1 MSAGLAANKPKLNSR
16 LQEWLDEAGL
26 NYTQLANEIETKI
39 GGKVSVGAIRRL
51 AKNQFDRI
59 DTSNALEITQFFG
72 KRFDEMFYEER

>member
-26 NYTQLANEIETKI
+26 NYTQLANEIETKM